1 MGKSKDLQD
10 DVLLPTPSAQ
20 MAGEKIVK
28 TLKTKDGN
36 PAQLGERAY
45 NPKTGKH
52 VQITL
57 NRALQMLPTPQTSD
71 ANMRQGIETASHKRN
86 LERGQL
92 ASVIL
97 ETTKLLPTPRAQDS
111 YERSN
116 WKTVVRANNGEAQM
130 TLSRK
135 IRYQSMLPT
144 PTAMDTV
151 DRDLEKQKKRHSFG
165 VAETVKA
172 IGAELDYPSEETP
185 SDSLFSEQKAVVAIT
200 SSSKKC
206 LKSYEN
212 SNRHK
217 LPLQLCVDYL
227 LSTNDWY
234 SNKCILAWNE
244 KLTEH
249 SRPIYQLVPKKN
261 YSENGEQNFLRT
273 PDANMN
279 RGPHTEE
286 KLKERY
292 FVKKQPLNLND
303 QLDMVQRGMLP
314 TPRVCSAMSATVTS
328 ESAHDPKRFPNLE
341 TVVGKALLPTPR
353 SSIAFADMNKNRG
366 KGNLEDKMAEA
377 MTSPLQTKETNIKTG
392 LKLQPKFVEWMMG
405 YLLDWTNLNEIN

>member
-1 MGKSKDLQD
+1 METPKNPQD
-10 DVLLPTPSAQ
+10 ILLPTPSAQ

-28 TLKTKDGN
+28 NLKTKDGK

-57 NRALQMLPTPQTSD
+57 NRAMQLLPTPIAGDWKGQVRKD
-71 ANMRQGIETASHKRN
+71 GTASMLSGKI
-86 LERGQL
+86 
-92 ASVIL
+92 A
-97 ETTKLLPTPRAQDS
+97 LLPTPRAQDS

-151 DRDLEKQKKRHSFG
+151 DRDLEKQKNRHSFG
-165 VAETVKA
+165 VAETIKA
-172 IGAELDYPSEETP
+172 IGTEFSKLSEENQ
-185 SDSLFSEQKAVVAIT
+185 SDNLFSEQKIVIT
-200 SSSKKC
+200 TTSSKKC
-206 LKSYEN
+206 LKLYKSY
-212 SNRHK
+212 SRHEM
-217 LPLQLCVDYL
+217 PLKLCVTFL
-227 LSTNDWY
+227 LSTSDWY
-234 SNKCILAWNE
+234 SNKCSLFWNE
-244 KLTEH
+244 KLSEH
-249 SRPIYQLVPKKN
+249 SRPIYQLAPKKHS
-261 YSENGEQNFLRT
+261 SEEGEQNMLRT
-273 PDANMN
+273 PDANMD
-279 RGPHTEE
+279 RGSHTEE

-314 TPRVCSAMSATVTS
+314 TPRVCSAMSAMVTS

-377 MTSPLQTKETNIKTG
+377 MATPAIEGEVKNKSKTG

-405 YLLDWTNLNEIN
+405 YLPDWTNLI